1 MDERKNR
8 VLQAVI
14 DDYVATAE
22 PVGSRTIARK
32 YRLGVSPATI
42 RNEMADLEELGYL
55 EQPHT
60 SAGRIPSDRGYRYYV
75 DCLMEVREV
84 SADEEERIRRAFER
98 KFRELDSLIREAA
111 RLLSEMTRLT
121 GVAAGPQLGETVFQE
136 IRLVPLARERALLVY
151 VTDAGFIEKSIV
163 DVPPE
168 ITLLELQEVS
178 QLLSDHLRGR
188 RVSSLGR
195 GALEELRRELR
206 RYGALL
212 EQALAFLAESM
223 EPGEHRRLYLG
234 GTTHMLE
241 QPEFRDV
248 DKARSLLAF
257 LEQPDVVQ
265 EVLGTLEDE
274 GELSVQIGE
283 EIRVRELQDCSV
295 ISATYRI
302 GDRTVGRLGVIGP
315 RRMEYGKVIGLV
327 EDITRHLSEV
337 APRSLFRQ

>member
-60 SAGRIPSDRGYRYYV
+60 SAGRVPSDRGYRYYV

-84 SADEEERIRRAFER
+84 SAEEEERIRRTFER

-121 GVAAGPQLGETVFQE
+121 GVAAGPQVGETVIQE
-136 IRLVPLARERALLVY
+136 IRLVPLTGERALLVY
-151 VTDAGFIEKSIV
+151 ITDAGFIEKSIV

-168 ITLLELQEVS
+168 VTLVELQEVS

-195 GALEELRRELR
+195 GALEELQRELR

-234 GTTHMLE
+234 GTTHVLE
-241 QPEFRDV
+241 QPEFRNV
-248 DKARSLLAF
+248 EKARALLSF
-257 LEQPDVVQ
+257 LEQPDMVQ
-265 EVLGTLEDE
+265 EVLGSPESGD
-274 GELSVQIGE
+274 LSVQIGE
-283 EIRVRELQDCSV
+283 EIRLRELHDCSV

-302 GDRTVGRLGVIGP
+302 GGRVVGRLGVIGP
-315 RRMEYGKVIGLV
+315 RRMEYGRVIGLV
-327 EDITRHLSEV
+327 EDLTRHLSE
-337 APRSLFRQ
+337 AASRGLIPQ